1 MQKPPGLRLD
11 LLGQI
16 GSFSARAFEKPIQ
29 NFVADLVSYRKEA
42 VMKLNNNF
50 SFSCFSLFF
59 FSELGH
65 RRWEYEITTHLCYVM
80 LCYVMLY
87 HISMKEIV
95 PPSIPDLRKSSNG
108 FRI

>member
-50 SFSCFSLFF
+50 CFSCFSLFF

-65 RRWEYEITTHLCYVM
+65 RRWEYEITTHLCYII
-80 LCYVMLY
+80 LY

-95 PPSIPDLRKSSNG
+95 PLSIPDLRISLNG